1 MNMPHY
7 DDKNLPYYPP
17 QPPPPPPHY
26 PYGMSSGPYYHHS
39 SSAPMLE
46 PSPVGS
52 GGETFHHTM
61 DTTKRQCSPPAAFNE
76 QSQQQKA
83 SHSQPH
89 PSSPTSPRTAAT
101 STTTSSTSLSLI
113 TKSARRK
120 KKMYSDFVGVTYNK
134 THAKYQACIT
144 HYRKQHYL
152 GRYKLAV
159 DAALAYDESARLLK
173 GTSWKV
179 NFQTMQ
185 DYEKAKAKELEG
197 VRRQNG
203 SKVVDVAGSLAA
215 VAMKVE
221 EIASTVAMSSSSS
234 AGAMIRSSN
243 FLQHQHNNDSFH
255 SLYEQRQ
262 LGPVDEST
270 SGEGANAIE
279 KVGSTTSMVVTQLS
293 LPNDQSTLLNNTKVT
308 PSPTLP
314 ISTPIVS
321 SEQQQQQQ
329 QGESLS
335 LSPQFS
341 LAETPLPISP
351 NPTRH
356 ALGNEKSTP
365 DSVIRPKV
373 LTYRPGGKECGSLP
387 PLSEDGSET
396 TPSISN
402 SPSKIKGKEASASV
416 KVESASDTK
425 GATTTTGQY
434 SPQKSNAIGTSI
446 TTTTTAFANSPAKN
460 ASVSPH
466 KRAAPPPPV
475 IQNGTLAAASALMT
489 LFGNERS
496 PTQENN

>member
-1 MNMPHY
+1 MNMNLPHY
-7 DDKNLPYYPP
+7 DDKNHPYYA
-17 QPPPPPPHY
+17 PPPPQY
-26 PYGMSSGPYYHHS
+26 PYGMSSGPYYQHP

-52 GGETFHHTM
+52 GGESFHHHHTM
-61 DTTKRQCSPPAAFNE
+61 DTTKRQYSPPAAFNE
-76 QSQQQKA
+76 PSKQQKA

-89 PSSPTSPRTAAT
+89 PSSSTSPTTAAT
-101 STTTSSTSLSLI
+101 STSSTSLSLI

-185 DYEKAKAKELEG
+185 DYEKAKAKELES

-215 VAMKVE
+215 VVMKVE
-221 EIASTVAMSSSSS
+221 EIASTTGV
-234 AGAMIRSSN
+234 IRSSS
-243 FLQHQHNNDSFH
+243 LLPMHSSHNVDSFH
-255 SLYEQRQ
+255 SLYEQGQ
-262 LGPVDEST
+262 LRPVEEPTCD
-270 SGEGANAIE
+270 EGANAMKKE
-279 KVGSTTSMVVTQLS
+279 MSTSTIMTTQLPP
-293 LPNDQSTLLNNTKVT
+293 PNDQSTLLNNTKVT
-308 PSPTLP
+308 PSPTIP
-314 ISTPIVS
+314 ISTPIIS
-321 SEQQQQQQ
+321 TEQQQQQQ
-329 QGESLS
+329 QGESLF
-335 LSPQFS
+335 LSPQCS

-387 PLSEDGSET
+387 PLSEDGSDT

-402 SPSKIKGKEASASV
+402 SPSKIEGKEASASV

-434 SPQKSNAIGTSI
+434 SPQKSNAVGTS
-446 TTTTTAFANSPAKN
+446 TTTTAFANSTAKN

-496 PTQENN
+496 PTQKNN